1 MREKLRNLGTGLQAG
16 PHRRQSDYDGGP
28 GQHSHGPPPRDRP
41 QRDYGTQHRRRRR
54 CINEPRTSSSGLGA
68 TATVETCD
76 FNFQPFARVAPN
88 YLRLQKEG
96 RVKMKDNT

>member
-1 MREKLRNLGTGLQAG
+1 MREKLVTLEQAANLVRTGDKVIMMGGLDNTPMALLREIVRGETTELNTVGVVGASMNLDFLVGAG
-16 PHRRQSDYDGGP
+16 R
-28 GQHSHGPPPRDRP
+28 
-41 QRDYGTQHRRRRR
+41 
-54 CINEPRTSSSGLGA
+54 

>member
-1 MREKLRNLGTGLQAG
+1 MREKLVTLEQAASLVRTGDKVIMMGGLDNTPMALLREIVRGETTELNTVGVVGASMNLDFLVGAG
-16 PHRRQSDYDGGP
+16 R
-28 GQHSHGPPPRDRP
+28 
-41 QRDYGTQHRRRRR
+41 
-54 CINEPRTSSSGLGA
+54 

>member
-1 MREKLRNLGTGLQAG
+1 MNLDFLVGAG
-16 PHRRQSDYDGGP
+16 R
-28 GQHSHGPPPRDRP
+28 
-41 QRDYGTQHRRRRR
+41 
-54 CINEPRTSSSGLGA
+54 